1 MNKNEKIILFITGM
15 SHLLVHAIML
25 VLPAILIVL
34 QKEFSVGLATLG
46 IVATAHQ
53 FMFGFGA
60 LPTGLLEQKL
70 GGRTLLLIYQ
80 IGAVASVI
88 IIALSKSLW
97 TLTGGLMMLGLFSSI
112 YHPAGLTLIS
122 RRVKSLSKGMAFHG
136 IMGSI
141 GLAAGPIIG
150 AVLTVIGTWR
160 LPYIALSV
168 VIFILAISTL
178 VLIPSRKREVA
189 FEQDVQTNDTN
200 KYALSLY
207 YGIIIFIG
215 LAFAGFTTFLPTHF
229 AQETRNLFTTLSD
242 TVKGGLFTTLVLL
255 SGIIGQ
261 VLGGLLGDKYSKP
274 KLLLIVILL
283 NIPLLVL
290 MGFTSGVVLVL
301 FGILL
306 GITHFIW
313 QPVGNALIA
322 QISHSRHRGLSY
334 GINFFLSFGVGAL
347 AATVGGVI
355 AENLGVSL
363 VFPIMAVFF
372 IPGVLFVIPLI
383 RTVVGDSNTKKD

>member
-1 MNKNEKIILFITGM
+1 MEKNEKIILLITGT

-34 QKEFSVGLATLG
+34 QKEFVVGLATLG

-53 FMFGFGA
+53 FMFGLGA

-80 IGAVASVI
+80 LGAVTSVL
-88 IIALSKSLW
+88 IIALSKTLW
-97 TLTGGLMMLGLFSSI
+97 TLTGGLMLLGLFSSI

-150 AVLTVIGTWR
+150 AVLTSIGNWR
-160 LPYIALSV
+160 LPYLTLGGI
-168 VIFILAISTL
+168 IFLLAIITI
-178 VLIPSRKREVA
+178 VLIPSRKREIA
-189 FEQDVQTNDTN
+189 FEQDVQSGDTN

-207 YGIIIFIG
+207 YGIIVFIG
-215 LAFAGFTTFLPTHF
+215 LAFAGFTTFMPTHF
-229 AQETRNLFTTLSD
+229 AVETRNIFSSLSD
-242 TVKGGLFTTLVLL
+242 TVRGGLFTTLVLL

-261 VLGGLLGDKYSKP
+261 ILGGLLGDKHSKP
-274 KLLLIVILL
+274 KLLLMVILL
-283 NIPLLVL
+283 NIPLLIL
-290 MGFTSGVVLVL
+290 MGYTSGISLVI
-301 FGILL
+301 FGMLL

-322 QISHSRHRGLSY
+322 QISHSKHRGLSY

-355 AENLGVSL
+355 AENLGVNL
-363 VFPIMAVFF
+363 VFPIMALFF
-372 IPGVLFVIPLI
+372 IPGVLLVIPLI
-383 RTVVGDSNTKKD
+383 KSVGK